1 MAEAGFQA
9 IVAYSPGNQFWLS
22 GFRGSAGA
30 GRIAEYTQQ
39 VVLPKVVLPL
49 TGEPALTGL
58 PAIAEAYAQ
67 ETYFGDIRPV
77 MSPADRAPQQAS
89 DTRALCD
96 DCRMIPHI

>member
-1 MAEAGFQA
+1 MAEPIFPKSEFDGRYERARKLMAEAGFQA

-49 TGEPALTGL
+49 TGEPVN
-58 PAIAEAYAQ
+58 
-67 ETYFGDIRPV
+67 RP
-77 MSPADRAPQQAS
+77 S
-89 DTRALCD
+89 CD
-96 DCRMIPHI
+96 C